1 LGLTGLFFDPQ
12 RKCTSCQ
19 IIPLTGIVGP
29 EDSLLWR
36 TLIAVSA
43 NKIALERINFTG
55 GLSLGY
61 ELKALLTLPTGSM
74 TELALS
80 CPSSERE
87 DLERFLSNCTH
98 LQELRLHISSFE
110 MIKSIKMEPLTS
122 LMIEV
127 RDMDYDS
134 FKEVLQYQPRL
145 LQIRVTVLHI
155 FDKKRVE
162 DIIHSLQRD
171 RLTYSVCRKCERASN

>member
-1 LGLTGLFFDPQ
+1 
-12 RKCTSCQ
+12 
-19 IIPLTGIVGP
+19 
-29 EDSLLWR
+29 
-36 TLIAVSA
+36 
-43 NKIALERINFTG
+43 
-55 GLSLGY
+55 
-61 ELKALLTLPTGSM
+61 
-74 TELALS
+74 
-80 CPSSERE
+80 
-87 DLERFLSNCTH
+87 
-98 LQELRLHISSFE
+98 